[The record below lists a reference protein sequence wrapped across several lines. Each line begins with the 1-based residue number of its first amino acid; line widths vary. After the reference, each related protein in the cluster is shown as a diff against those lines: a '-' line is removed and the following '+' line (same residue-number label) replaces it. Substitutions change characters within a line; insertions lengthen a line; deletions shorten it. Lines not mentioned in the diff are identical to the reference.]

1 MSAQIIAADYHPD
14 KQPEIRAGKLA
25 MPDFFRFPSSTQL
38 AWLTKDGIPSD
49 DKMFSPA
56 EAQALLSSDGVD
68 EEMHGGLSTVPR
80 VSIDRTTLAAPK
92 QLVMDTHS
100 RYRAV
105 QPLEGVVVRR
115 ESIDWC
121 EARAKLVHPDFVQAI
136 DTHWR
141 KRAIEW
147 NRVDWTQT

>member
-1 MSAQIIAADYHPD
+1 M
-14 KQPEIRAGKLA
+14 GK
-25 MPDFFRFPSSTQL
+25 DFFRFPSTPHL
-38 AWLTKDGIPSD
+38 AWLAKDGMPRD
-49 DKMFSPA
+49 DKVLSPA
-56 EAQALLSSDGVD
+56 EAQALLSGDGVV
-68 EEMHGGLSTVPR
+68 EEMLDGLSTVPR

-147 NRVDWTQT
+147 NWVDWTKT

>member
-1 MSAQIIAADYHPD
+1 MG
-14 KQPEIRAGKLA
+14 KRA
-25 MPDFFRFPSSTQL
+25 MTDFFRFPTTPHL
-38 AWLTKDGIPSD
+38 AWLAQDGMPRD
-49 DKMFSPA
+49 DKVLSPA
-56 EAQALLSSDGVD
+56 EAQALLSGDGVV
-68 EEMHGGLSTVPR
+68 EEMLDGLSTVPR

-141 KRAIEW
+141 KRTIEW
-147 NRVDWTQT
+147 NRADWTQT

>member
-1 MSAQIIAADYHPD
+1 
-14 KQPEIRAGKLA
+14 
-25 MPDFFRFPSSTQL
+25 MPDFFRFPSTPHL
-38 AWLTKDGIPSD
+38 AKDGMPRD
-49 DKMFSPA
+49 DKVLSPA
-56 EAQALLSSDGVD
+56 EAQALLSGDGVV
-68 EEMHGGLSTVPR
+68 EEMLDGLSTVPR
-80 VSIDRTTLAAPK
+80 VSIDRTTLAALK

-100 RYRAV
+100 RYRTGL
-105 QPLEGVVVRR
+105 PLEGVVVRR

>member
-1 MSAQIIAADYHPD
+1 
-14 KQPEIRAGKLA
+14 
-25 MPDFFRFPSSTQL
+25 
-38 AWLTKDGIPSD
+38 
-49 DKMFSPA
+49 
-56 EAQALLSSDGVD
+56 
-68 EEMHGGLSTVPR
+68 
-80 VSIDRTTLAAPK
+80 
-92 QLVMDTHS
+92 
-100 RYRAV
+100 
-105 QPLEGVVVRR
+105 VRR